1 MKTKTKFIFQNY
13 VDKGNKITA
22 PYQRQQFTSCLK
34 ILYLSSFDI
43 RLSSAIL
50 TQDLRSVVGLNHN
63 SVCMCTHVQ
72 LYVLYC
78 TTF

>member
-1 MKTKTKFIFQNY
+1 MFQKC
-13 VDKGNKITA
+13 VDKGNEMTA
-22 PYQRQQFTSCLK
+22 PYQRQQFTSCFK

-43 RLSSAIL
+43 RISSAIL
-50 TQDLRSVVGLNHN
+50 TQDFRNQVGLNHN
-63 SVCMCTHVQ
+63 SVCLCTHVQ